1 MDLASVSFELREK
14 YLFVVGRG
22 KRDDFSSMVEASS
35 LVYEKIIETGSRYL
49 LVDYRKLEINVG
61 IVEAFNIVKRY
72 EAKLPQLKDITIA
85 VAFAAHNLTFANY
98 WKEISEKRGF
108 YIRVFDDLD
117 IAESW
122 LLKEIQEG
130 KIDTL

>member
-35 LVYEKIIETGSRYL
+35 LIYQKIIETGSRYL

-85 VAFAAHNLTFANY
+85 VAFATHNLTFANY

-108 YIRVFDDLD
+108 YIRIFVDLD

-122 LLKEIQEG
+122 LRKQISG
-130 KIDTL
+130 R